1 MEDAPEPGIETQML
15 NERRA
20 KMDELIGKH
29 VRLAAF
35 PRAIDQTAPPFGAA
49 DSRGQASAIVTSVYS
64 PEVVNVITLD
74 TLTPLTN
81 LQGWTRIDT
90 PPYICSVFWR
100 HESGVQYVALVKDI
114 NDAGQ
119 LDLLV
124 LSDGYVD
131 LGLGPGKPVV
141 RERVTRGQGH
151 LCWLKEMDPWSP

>member
-1 MEDAPEPGIETQML
+1 MEDAPAPGIETQMF
-15 NERRA
+15 NERQA
-20 KMDELIGKH
+20 KMTELIGKH

-35 PRAIDQTAPPFGAA
+35 PRAI
-49 DSRGQASAIVTSVYS
+49 ITSVYS

-74 TLTPLTN
+74 AMIPLTN
-81 LQGWTRIDT
+81 LQVWTRIDT

-131 LGLGPGKPVV
+131 LGMGPGKPVV
-141 RERVTRGQGH
+141 REAVTRGQGR
-151 LCWLKEMDPWSP
+151 LSWLKEWDPWTP